1 MLWIP
6 RLIIVLLCVFE
17 NVAEINVDAQA
28 WWNDIFGDGIF
39 RETVDQ
45 DVSLHRQFLRHKCYV
60 SKWYYFQN
68 INVNLR
74 HKASSTED
82 LKTLL
87 QAEKELVNHLNV
99 TKDKLKENTAL
110 RKAVDDYLQVVDY
123 DL

>member
-45 DVSLHRQFLRHKCYV
+45 DVSLHRQFLTHKCYV
-60 SKWYYFQN
+60 SK
-68 INVNLR
+68 
-74 HKASSTED
+74 
-82 LKTLL
+82 
-87 QAEKELVNHLNV
+87 
-99 TKDKLKENTAL
+99 
-110 RKAVDDYLQVVDY
+110 
-123 DL
+123 

>member
-1 MLWIP
+1 MLKTGGMTYLVMVFLENM
-6 RLIIVLLCVFE
+6 LIKMWVCIGNF
-17 NVAEINVDAQA
+17 I
-28 WWNDIFGDGIF
+28 DISA
-39 RETVDQ
+39 TY
-45 DVSLHRQFLRHKCYV
+45 L
-60 SKWYYFQN
+60 SKWYNFQN

-99 TKDKLKENTAL
+99 TKDRLKENTAL
-110 RKAVDDYLQVVDY
+110 RKVVDDYLQMVDY